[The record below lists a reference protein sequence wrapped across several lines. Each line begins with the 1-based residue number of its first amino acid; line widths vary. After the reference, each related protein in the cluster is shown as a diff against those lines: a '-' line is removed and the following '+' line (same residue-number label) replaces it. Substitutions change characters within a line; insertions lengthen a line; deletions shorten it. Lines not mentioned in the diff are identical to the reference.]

1 MVKWVFSILQNTWKY
16 SVYADNRKLDIKF
29 IQNKIY
35 KVSRLYHFKEK
46 RFEAGHEKSR
56 LSPDWFG
63 VDQQMH
69 PFLFESKGTVKK
81 KIALQTINHA
91 ANQLSNV
98 RIITDTLSNK
108 QYCITNKHIICSCF
122 DLCNNVDKVWC
133 IHDIDP
139 IESEEDKFYINIDEE
154 CFLYYDAFIKYV
166 ESLEADC
173 EPMLIDKQDYCCWVY
188 DNERYCILGTIYNLV
203 KSEEYNE
210 KNKYRN
216 FNDSVNKELSK
227 IKNLEQIL
235 PDASSY
241 EDGIIICNPNIK
253 PDNNW
258 AVNGKIFC
266 NMHCLRLNWFIW
278 YQDGLTILL
287 ILARPK
293 ILWRSHEIPVSPG
306 KFCQSWPDLSWY
318 SDLIEYFIPFCK
330 FSKSIS

>member
-1 MVKWVFSILQNTWKY
+1 MSKAKVSYDYFNNKRDYPKWPDY
-16 SVYADNRKLDIKF
+16 RRKCHLDISKRDF
-29 IQNKIY
+29 LKYAILNGRYNNNIMSGTAQTFYSSICQMAVKKDRGFWTLSDDYKYAEDTYKAAISFAMGMLATRVIANKIY

-98 RIITDTLSNK
+98 RIIADTLSNK

-173 EPMLIDKQDYCCWVY
+173 EPMLIDKQDYCCWIY

-203 KSEEYNE
+203 KSREYNE
-210 KNKYRN
+210 ENEYRN

-241 EDGIIICNPNIK
+241 EDGIIICNPNIN
-253 PDNNW
+253 PDNN
-258 AVNGKIFC
+258 
-266 NMHCLRLNWFIW
+266 
-278 YQDGLTILL
+278 
-287 ILARPK
+287 
-293 ILWRSHEIPVSPG
+293 
-306 KFCQSWPDLSWY
+306 
-318 SDLIEYFIPFCK
+318 
-330 FSKSIS
+330 

>member
-1 MVKWVFSILQNTWKY
+1 MSKAKVSYDYFNNKRDYPKWPDY
-16 SVYADNRKLDIKF
+16 RRKCHLDISKRDF
-29 IQNKIY
+29 LKYAILNGRYNNNIMSGTAQTFYSSICQMAVKKDRRFWTLSDDYKYAEDTYKAAISFAMGMLATRVIANKIY
-35 KVSRLYHFKEK
+35 NVSRLYHFKEK
-46 RFEAGHEKSR
+46 RFKANPKKSK

-98 RIITDTLSNK
+98 RIITDISSNK

-133 IHDIDP
+133 IHDIDPIDP

-188 DNERYCILGTIYNLV
+188 NNERYCILGTIYNLV
-203 KSEEYNE
+203 KSREYNE
-210 KNKYRN
+210 ENEYRN

-241 EDGIIICNPNIK
+241 EDGIIICNPNIN
-253 PDNNW
+253 PDNN
-258 AVNGKIFC
+258 
-266 NMHCLRLNWFIW
+266 
-278 YQDGLTILL
+278 
-287 ILARPK
+287 
-293 ILWRSHEIPVSPG
+293 
-306 KFCQSWPDLSWY
+306 
-318 SDLIEYFIPFCK
+318 
-330 FSKSIS
+330 